1 MFSLFIVSLMPL
13 KNFLHHQDVR
23 VCCQHRSI
31 YAVITVTEVTPSYLF
46 VVLDDLLLGLSDDA
60 F

>member
-1 MFSLFIVSLMPL
+1 MPL

-23 VCCQHRSI
+23 VCCQYRSI